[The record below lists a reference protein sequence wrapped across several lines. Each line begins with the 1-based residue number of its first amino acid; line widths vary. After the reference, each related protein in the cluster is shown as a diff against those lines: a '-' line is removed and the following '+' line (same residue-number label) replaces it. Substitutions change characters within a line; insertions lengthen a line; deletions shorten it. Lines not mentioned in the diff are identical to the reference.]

1 MSDASRA
8 EALIELAA
16 VVRAHGLAGEVVL
29 KSFNPASDLLS
40 SLNEVSLRSPEGVV
54 TTYAVVSRR
63 GGGDSLLI
71 GLRGVNDRDQAE
83 ALRGSLVC
91 VPRAVLPPLEDG
103 EYYLAD
109 LTGLAVRDTAGN
121 TIGHVD
127 DVLEYPSVEAL
138 VVLVE
143 GIVREV
149 PNLDRYV
156 PEVNVSGGF
165 VVVDHLD
172 EIEPVPLAALKGKK
186 R

>member
-16 VVRAHGLAGEVVL
+16 VVRAHGLAGEIVL
-29 KSFNPASDLLS
+29 KSFNPESELLS
-40 SLNEVSLRSPEGVV
+40 RLDEVTLRSPDG
-54 TTYAVVSRR
+54 TLRTYAVVSRR

-91 VPRAVLPPLEDG
+91 VPREALPPLDEG

-109 LTGLAVRDTAGN
+109 LTGLSVRDGEGRTL
-121 TIGHVD
+121 GHVE

-138 VVLVE
+138 VVLTD

-149 PNLDRYV
+149 PNLERYV
-156 PEVNVSGGF
+156 PEVNVAGGY
-165 VVVDHLD
+165 VVVAHLD

>member
-8 EALIELAA
+8 QALIELAA

-40 SLNEVSLRSPEGVV
+40 SLDEIILRSPDGALRTFAV
-54 TTYAVVSRR
+54 TSRR

-71 GLRGVNDRDQAE
+71 GLRGVSDRDQAE

-91 VPRAVLPPLEDG
+91 VPREALPPLEEG

-109 LTGLAVRDTAGN
+109 LTGLSVRDGEGK
-121 TIGHVD
+121 TIGHVE

-138 VVLVE
+138 VVLVD

-156 PEVNVSGGF
+156 PEIDVAGGF
-165 VVVDHLD
+165 VVVAHLD